1 MLEKRLARNS
11 SSKLNIAFMAI
22 SHELRK
28 VLRERVMYVRS
39 HQDRL
44 KKKIIK
50 RLRENARLKILG
62 RLAKAKLHELHLRNL
77 KFVALDTLRYYKD
90 KVRELRQDV
99 ISAPFVD

>member
-28 VLRERVMYVRS
+28 VLRERVMYVRA

-44 KKKIIK
+44 KRKIIT
-50 RLRENARLKILG
+50 RLRKNAKLKILG
-62 RLAKAKLHELHLRNL
+62 RYAKAKLTELHHRNL
-77 KFVALDTLRYYKD
+77 
-90 KVRELRQDV
+90 
-99 ISAPFVD
+99 